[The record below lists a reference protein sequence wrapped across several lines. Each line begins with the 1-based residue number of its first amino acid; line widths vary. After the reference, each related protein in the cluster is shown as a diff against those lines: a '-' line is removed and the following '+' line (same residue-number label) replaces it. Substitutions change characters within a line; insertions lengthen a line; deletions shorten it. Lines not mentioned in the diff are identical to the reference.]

1 MIRRLELTGEQAS
14 FAMRQGE
21 FGEEVRAASHLVAGV
36 LTQDWCGQW
45 AAMDGYLAEMGSRHP
60 ELDLTIFLLEYNR
73 ADYFQEF
80 LKFKEQ
86 VLGNRVIPYVRYYR
100 DGSLVAQSNYVS
112 ERQFLSFLQDTSP
125 EKA

>member
-1 MIRRLELTGEQAS
+1 MIRRLELTGEQAA

-21 FGEEVRAASHLVAGV
+21 FDQGVRGASQLVAVV

-45 AAMDGYLAEMGSRHP
+45 AAMDGYLAEMGSRRP
-60 ELDLTIFLLEYNR
+60 ELDLTVFLLEYNR
-73 ADYFQEF
+73 VSYFQEF
-80 LKFKEQ
+80 LNFKEQ

-100 DGSLVAQSNYVS
+100 DGSLVGQSNYVS
-112 ERQFLSFLQDTSP
+112 ERQFLSFLQ

>member
-1 MIRRLELTGEQAS
+1 MIRRLELTGEQAA

-21 FGEEVRAASHLVAGV
+21 FGEEVRAASRLVAVV

-73 ADYFQEF
+73 VSYFQEF
-80 LKFKEQ
+80 LSFKEQ

-100 DGSLVAQSNYVS
+100 DGSLVGQSNYVS
-112 ERQFLSFLQDTSP
+112 ERQFLSFFQEISR

>member
-1 MIRRLELTGEQAS
+1 MIRRLELTGEQAA

-21 FGEEVRAASHLVAGV
+21 FDQGVRAASRLVAVV

-45 AAMDGYLAEMGSRHP
+45 AAMDGYLAEMGSRQP

-73 ADYFQEF
+73 VSYFQEF
-80 LKFKEQ
+80 LNFKEQ

-100 DGSLVAQSNYVS
+100 DGSLVGQSNYVS
-112 ERQFLSFLQDTSP
+112 ERQFLSFFQ